1 MCNSSLNLSYSLAQR
16 HIISTAK
23 ILSDRP
29 HDNLSFRYTSLLS
42 IIIQFTFAIDDP
54 ELDDDRRQ
62 KFAQK
67 LLRELRNLD
76 EVEKCDRTEDSHP
89 EAGSKPGFAT
99 LIGVLTAEVSVKNIQ
114 AFLGFLGD
122 RLQDKPIKGS
132 IKMGDKHVE
141 FEVKSRQELAEFKKT
156 ALNLIAAMG
165 E

>member
-1 MCNSSLNLSYSLAQR
+1 M
-16 HIISTAK
+16 ISK
-23 ILSDRP
+23 SM
-29 HDNLSFRYTSLLS
+29 SKSM
-42 IIIQFTFAIDDP
+42 IQFTFAVDDP
-54 ELDDDRRQ
+54 ELDDERQ
-62 KFAQK
+62 QKLAQR

-76 EVEKCDRTEDSHP
+76 EVERCDRTEDAHP

-99 LIGVLTAEVSVKNIQ
+99 LIGVLTAEVSVKNITG
-114 AFLGFLGD
+114 FLGFLGD

-141 FEVKSRQELAEFKKT
+141 FEVKSRKELAEFEKT